1 MDLAIAA
8 EDPQAEDLAAVLARH
23 LGFAREHTP
32 PSHVHALPG
41 ERLKDPAVTL
51 FGARRAGV
59 LLGVGAIRWLDA
71 GHAELKSMH
80 TLAEARGQGV
90 GRAMLC
96 HLLQVAA
103 ATGCT
108 RVSLETGTMAA
119 FGPARAMYRSAGFR
133 PCEPFGE
140 YTVNPYSVCMTLAL
154 GSALDGRRP
163 SSPASRPVRG

>member
-8 EDPQAEDLAAVLARH
+8 EDPLAEDVGAVLARH
-23 LGFAREHTP
+23 LAFARDHTP

-41 ERLKDPAVTL
+41 ERLADPAVTL

-59 LLGVGAIRWLDA
+59 LLGVGAIRWLDT

-90 GRAMLC
+90 GRAILG
-96 HLLQVAA
+96 HLLEVAA
-103 ATGCT
+103 ATGCI

-119 FGPARAMYRSAGFR
+119 FGPARAMYRSAGFQV
-133 PCEPFGE
+133 CDPFSE

-154 GSALDGRRP
+154 GSAADGP
-163 SSPASRPVRG
+163 